1 LVTPFLHA
9 FAFGLVTRLIEAEE
23 LLIHEGKLK
32 YVVAWLATDLAKA
45 RQGRSLISTVSMSLI
60 SCEDVEDLFADNDAI
75 GAHIVDMGAAGG

>member
-1 LVTPFLHA
+1 MVTPFLHA
-9 FAFGLVTRLIEAEE
+9 FAFGLITRLVESEE

-32 YVVAWLATDLAKA
+32 HVVAWLSTDLAKA
-45 RQGRSLISTVSMSLI
+45 RQGRSLISTISGSLI